1 MRRPTRRAPR
11 QCGSVNPA
19 RVSFEGTGSAKKT
32 YAVRGHVVEVVNDA
46 EEEEEGANSRRQ
58 VLVAGGRLPGG
69 QILGYRF
76 FLDLGAGD
84 EDH

>member
-1 MRRPTRRAPR
+1 MRRPTRRAPAPVWQR
-11 QCGSVNPA
+11 NPA
-19 RVSFEGTGSAKKT
+19 RVSFERTGSAKDT
-32 YAVRGHVVEVVNDA
+32 DAVRGHVVHVVNDA

-58 VLVAGGRLPGG
+58 VLVAGRFHGG

-84 EDH
+84 EDD